1 MILLLLLDKELA
13 SHPPTIEFS
22 RSISRLRETML
33 TSLAAPTM
41 TWKPDRL

>member
-1 MILLLLLDKELA
+1 MILLLRLDKELA
-13 SHPPTIEFS
+13 SHPPTIEFA

-33 TSLAAPTM
+33 TSLVVPTM